1 MVEIEEQTSKTM
13 DASEKETTNT
23 TDNNDNHDDNRDD
36 TNDVESKLLSSNG
49 SAPKNG
55 LKQKKSEKSE
65 QDRTTTEEINK
76 LLRDMPL
83 TDDISCGFWIFKGS
97 FFQR

>member
-1 MVEIEEQTSKTM
+1 MVEI
-13 DASEKETTNT
+13 
-23 TDNNDNHDDNRDD
+23 DNNSTYNGDNDDKRINDPADDRDVI
-36 TNDVESKLLSSNG
+36 DVEEARLLKIPQNG
-49 SAPKNG
+49 ITPKNG
-55 LKQKKSEKSE
+55 LKKNEKSE

-83 TDDISCGFWIFKGS
+83 SDDMTCGFWIFRGK